1 MRISS
6 FVGRLAMSAAIGL
19 FTSACVHVAQAQV
32 IIAHD
37 PVIGSSN
44 TVSADPRVSRPTGA
58 HCSVDLFS
66 NLEFADFN
74 TKNFTYTPPADCPG
88 PWSKV
93 VFAADFTV
101 TKGRQFDRTAQFYLG
116 GANIYFGT
124 TAEPRAALSPYWHV
138 ENDITDL
145 SALLKAPQAGT
156 ALLGNF
162 VGVSGGVTYNGLIYS
177 SAHLVFFPVSQDQ
190 PAPTAPDII
199 IGIPGNGGSVALNT
213 TASQLLQ
220 SVTLPTN
227 VEAAYLDV
235 IAQSQSGD
243 EFWYL
248 CVPDSLAGPLQSCPS
263 TGFRET
269 EVSIDGIPAG
279 VAPIYP
285 WIYTGGIDPYL
296 WEPIPGVQTLNFK
309 PFRVDLSPFAGLLSN
324 GKSHTVG
331 ISVFNADSYFS
342 VAGNLLVYTDKGST
356 QVTGSIVADDLAA
369 EPTPTVINKIATDAS
384 GNVTGYVTVASNR
397 SFTIEG
403 KNHTSHGDVTSRVD
417 GILNFSN
424 TQNFDITIDGKVYTQ
439 HLVQST
445 QGGIATTTQADGKQR
460 VDGQIIDYPF
470 SFNYDQFQN
479 PDASYTITS
488 TSDQKLYTAVKPFEP
503 DQKAEKFVGEFDD
516 HRIPY
521 VYGIGDEVAS
531 QDTRQYDANFNSL
544 GHSGHSSQVYV
555 QADTT
560 GACYSRSLTSLNS
573 ALTSVTDGA
582 TCQQLDS
589 YLQSILATMK

>member
-1 MRISS
+1 MRTSL
-6 FVGRLAMSAAIGL
+6 FVGRLAAVAAMGII
-19 FTSACVHVAQAQV
+19 TCASTYVALAQV

-44 TVSADPRVSRPTGA
+44 TVSADPRISRPTGA
-58 HCSVDLFS
+58 HCTVDLFS

-74 TKNFTYTPPADCPG
+74 TKNFTYTPPANCPG

-93 VFAADFTV
+93 IFAADFTV

-138 ENDITDL
+138 ESDITDL

-156 ALLGNF
+156 AILGNF
-162 VGVSGGVTYNGLIYS
+162 VGVSNGVTYNGLIYS
-177 SAHLVFFPVSQDQ
+177 SAHLVFIPVSESQ
-190 PAPTAPDII
+190 PAATVPDLV
-199 IGIPGNGGSVALNT
+199 IGMPGNSGSATLGT
-213 TASQLLQ
+213 TASQLMQ

-235 IAQSQSGD
+235 IAQSQSND
-243 EFWYL
+243 EFWYF
-248 CVPDSLAGPLQSCPS
+248 CVPDSLASQLQSCPS

-269 EVSIDGIPAG
+269 EVTIDGIPAG
-279 VAPIYP
+279 VAPVYP

-309 PFRVDLSPFAGLLSN
+309 PFRVDLSPFAGILSN
-324 GKSHTVG
+324 GKSHTVA

-342 VAGNLLVYTDKGST
+342 ATANLLVYTDKGSAT
-356 QVTGSIVADDLAA
+356 VTGSIVHNDLAA
-369 EPTPTVINKIATDAS
+369 EPTPTLINKIATDSA
-384 GNVTGYVTVASNR
+384 GNITGYVTVASNR

-424 TQNFDITIDGKVYTQ
+424 TQTFDITIDGKIYTQ

-445 QGGIATTTQADGKQR
+445 QGGIATTTTANGKRR
-460 VDGQIIDYPF
+460 VDGQIIDYPYTL
-470 SFNYDQFQN
+470 NYDQLQN
-479 PDASYTITS
+479 PDGTYTITS
-488 TSDQKLYTAVKPFEP
+488 TADQKLYTAVKP
-503 DQKAEKFVGEFDD
+503 
-516 HRIPY
+516 Y
-521 VYGIGDEVAS
+521 
-531 QDTRQYDANFNSL
+531 
-544 GHSGHSSQVYV
+544 
-555 QADTT
+555 
-560 GACYSRSLTSLNS
+560 
-573 ALTSVTDGA
+573 
-582 TCQQLDS
+582 
-589 YLQSILATMK
+589 